1 MLSPGS
7 PLQVEG
13 DELKAVLFDSW
24 FDSFRGV
31 IGMVQM
37 RGGTLQKGQSIEF
50 ASTGRT
56 HDVAEVGILH
66 PGQLEVEK
74 L

>member
-1 MLSPGS
+1 M
-7 PLQVEG
+7 
-13 DELKAVLFDSW
+13 LFDSW

-50 ASTGRT
+50 ASTGT
-56 HDVAEVGILH
+56 ATEDIILDH
-66 PGQLEVEK
+66 LSRILSHLRRVTTLLSAQCALGAD
-74 L
+74 

>member
-1 MLSPGS
+1 
-7 PLQVEG
+7 
-13 DELKAVLFDSW
+13 
-24 FDSFRGV
+24 
-31 IGMVQM
+31 MVQM